1 VITLDVRTPVGRAI
15 HTNGH
20 RGRSFFT
27 TPCSIN
33 VFAGVVLLETL
44 DAGGRVDFRAIVTA
58 KEGASPVV
66 VHLEKV
72 AAATAPAAQARTQPK
87 VQPKKPAG
95 GGSRPG
101 RGRSGGA
108 R

>member
-1 VITLDVRTPVGRAI
+1 MITLDVRTPVGRAI

-27 TPCSIN
+27 TPCTIN

-44 DAGGRVDFRAIVTA
+44 DANGQVDFRAIVTA
-58 KEGASPVV
+58 KEGVSPVI

-72 AAATAPAAQARTQPK
+72 TSAPPAPKAAPK
-87 VQPKKPAG
+87 VQPKGKTAAKKPG
-95 GGSRPG
+95 GRT
-101 RGRSGGA
+101 
-108 R
+108 